1 MRDVPLEEN
10 AMVRRISFC
19 LVAVLLCAIAGC
31 AKTQQSVPPS
41 PTPKPTLPPPE
52 AVSWLR
58 EAFAETKQI
67 DKDFDKMS
75 AFHSIMEADTR
86 AGLYEDAL
94 AAMNEMEED
103 TDRPREL
110 GQLALAL
117 VDSADREQ
125 AGKYL
130 PDVIAAIQRITD
142 ARKRFALMRGIALAE
157 AKAGM
162 LAEAVKSAEETANPR
177 ETLQS
182 MMSSVAREQKLADV
196 IALAQAS
203 GKPYAMDDAH
213 EACATA
219 EMAAGRDKSAADFA
233 SQINA
238 PLLKADICRQI
249 AENWAVGGDDKM
261 AASMFDGAVAA
272 VKEIPGD
279 GGKAAALKVIAISQ
293 VKADMVRQA
302 RDTVALIQDE
312 EKRDAATE
320 ALEDWEGMG
329 KYFAAKLNAV
339 RKLAPSINQI
349 TRMLQIAA
357 DQQSNG
363 YNKGAAATLAVAA
376 RSAASLWPAYVKD
389 LALNLVLEA
398 RLRSL
403 RNPSPTLF
411 SSAPLTW
418 EEAAAA
424 KAIAR
429 QMSSP
434 VYKARALGVIASH
447 ENGDNQLDTLHEALW
462 VARNMEAD
470 ADKDS
475 ALADVI
481 HHLALIG
488 AYDDANAAM
497 SEILNAEIK
506 DDLWK
511 LLESQATGPDEIS
524 RLIDTAYPGL
534 GDVFST
540 DFRKMFMEKIKAGQL
555 DYAAMLTAD
564 LDKVAKGIALTAL
577 AAAYAGNGQS
587 DKAAACL
594 DEAFAAAQTVKESE
608 MAAAMTRLAV
618 WNARLGRMDKV
629 AECARQLEGSWEKSH
644 LFSEVAYATAKF
656 GSAEALEATYK
667 SLAKESPQVRAHFC
681 IGAAEG
687 ILDKAGI
694 AKVQLHTIFL
704 P

>member
-1 MRDVPLEEN
+1 
-10 AMVRRISFC
+10 MVRRISFC
-19 LVAVLLCAIAGC
+19 LVAVLLFAIAGC
-31 AKTQQSVPPS
+31 AKTQQSVTPS
-41 PTPKPTLPPPE
+41 PTPKSTQPPPE
-52 AVSWLR
+52 AASWLR
-58 EAFAETKQI
+58 QAGVEAKQI
-67 DKDFDKMS
+67 DDGIDK
-75 AFHSIMEADTR
+75 ALALHWIMEADIR

-94 AAMNEMEED
+94 AAVNEMKD
-103 TDRPREL
+103 DPNKPVAL
-110 GQLALAL
+110 GELALAL
-117 VDSADREQ
+117 VDSADKEQ
-125 AGKYL
+125 AKKYL
-130 PDVIAAIQRITD
+130 PEVIAAVQRMAD
-142 ARKRFALMRGIALAE
+142 ARKRSALMRGIALAE

-162 LAEAVKSAEETANPR
+162 LAEAVKTAEETANPR

-182 MMSSVAREQKLADV
+182 MMSLIAREQKLPDV
-196 IALAQAS
+196 ITLAKES
-203 GKPYAMDDAH
+203 GKPYAMDDAY

-219 EMAAGRDKSAADFA
+219 EMAAGRDKSAAEFA
-233 SQINA
+233 EKIKEPA
-238 PLLKADICRQI
+238 VKADIYRQI
-249 AENWAVGGDDKM
+249 AENWAVGGDEKM
-261 AASMFDGAVAA
+261 AASMYDCTVAA
-272 VKEIPGD
+272 AKEIAD
-279 GGKAAALKVIAISQ
+279 DDSRASALEDIAVSQ
-293 VKADMVRQA
+293 VKADMAPQA
-302 RDTVALIQDE
+302 RNTVALIQDE
-312 EKRDAATE
+312 KKRNAAYE
-320 ALEDWEGMG
+320 ALEDWEGEG

-357 DQQSNG
+357 DQQSSG
-363 YNKGAAATLAVAA
+363 YMKGTAMALADAATCATTIHNPFL
-376 RSAASLWPAYVKD
+376 RD
-389 LALNLVLEA
+389 QALDLVLDA

-403 RNPSPTLF
+403 RNPRPTLL
-411 SSAPLTW
+411 SSAPLGP

-429 QMSSP
+429 QISSP
-434 VYKARALGVIASH
+434 LYKTRALGLIASH
-447 ENGDNQLDTLHEALW
+447 ENRDDRLDTLREALQ
-462 VARNMEAD
+462 VALEMEAD

-524 RLIDTAYPGL
+524 RLIDTDYPGL
-534 GDVFST
+534 GGVFSW
-540 DFRKMFMEKIKAGQL
+540 DFRRVFMAEIKAGQL

-594 DEAFAAAQTVKESE
+594 DEAFTDAQAVKEE
-608 MAAAMTRLAV
+608 GNAAAMTRLAV

-629 AECARQLEGSWEKSH
+629 AECAQQVSRSSGKSH
-644 LFSEVAYATAKF
+644 LFRDVAWALAKA
-656 GSAEALEATYK
+656 GSADALDAAYK
-667 SLAKESPQVRAHFC
+667 SLAKESPRVRANFC
-681 IGAAEG
+681 IGATEG
-687 ILDKAGI
+687 ILDKAGF
-694 AKVQLHTIFL
+694 AKVRLQTIFL